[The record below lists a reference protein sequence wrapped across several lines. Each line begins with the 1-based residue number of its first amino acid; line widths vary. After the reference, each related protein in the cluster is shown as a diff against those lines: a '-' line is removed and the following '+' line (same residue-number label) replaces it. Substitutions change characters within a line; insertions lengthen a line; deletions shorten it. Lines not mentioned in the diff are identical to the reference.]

1 MEGYCGGSLVVM
13 FITTIERVTFM
24 INEGRTDRIIR
35 VVIGVVF
42 AILAFSKVGGLAGE
56 WIFGILA
63 AVAIITGITGVCGLY
78 RLVGI
83 RTCPI
88 RK

>member
-1 MEGYCGGSLVVM
+1 MV
-13 FITTIERVTFM
+13 
-24 INEGRTDRIIR
+24 NEGRTDRIIR
-35 VVIGVVF
+35 VILGVVLG
-42 AILAFSKVGGLAGE
+42 ILAIAKTGGVAGE

-63 AVAIITGITGVCGLY
+63 VVAIVTGLTGVCGLY